1 MARRR
6 TTQEIE
12 ELVEQYRRSGMT
24 RVAYSHQAGVPLST
38 LGHYLRRRRSG
49 QRLVKVKL
57 NAAAAPAAEDGF
69 VLTLNKG
76 RRIQSGWGFG
86 EAELARLIR
95 VVEGA

>member
-1 MARRR
+1 
-6 TTQEIE
+6 
-12 ELVEQYRRSGMT
+12 MT
-24 RVAYSHQAGVPLST
+24 RVAYGQQTGVPLST

-57 NAAAAPAAEDGF
+57 NAATAPAAEDGF

>member
-24 RVAYSHQAGVPLST
+24 RVAYSHQVGVPLST
-38 LGHYLRRRRSG
+38 LGHYLRRGRSG

-57 NAAAAPAAEDGF
+57 NAAPAAEDGF
-69 VLTLNKG
+69 MLTLSKG